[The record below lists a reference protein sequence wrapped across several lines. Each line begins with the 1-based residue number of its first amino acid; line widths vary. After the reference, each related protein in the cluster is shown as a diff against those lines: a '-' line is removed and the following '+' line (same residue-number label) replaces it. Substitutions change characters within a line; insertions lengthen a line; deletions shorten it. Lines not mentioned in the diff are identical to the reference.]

1 MLDDNL
7 LGSRSRTSQKRSGRD
22 LEVIHIR
29 SGRDPDWSRSIRK
42 WPGWDPDWSQ
52 CDPEVIQ
59 KWSGSDPYQIRKKS
73 GLIRINPEVT
83 RMRSG
88 STPMWS
94 GSDPEVIRKWSISD
108 PEEIWIDPDQS
119 GSDPDEI
126 RINPNVIRKWSRSD
140 PEEIRKWSGRD
151 PEVIRKRSG
160 RDQKWSRSHPEC
172 FYPIQIRSRSGTSMS
187 DPEQFCCL
195 VQIQNRS
202 ISDEEQI

>member
-94 GSDPEVIRKWSISD
+94 GSDPEVIRKR
-108 PEEIWIDPDQS
+108 S
-119 GSDPDEI
+119 G
-126 RINPNVIRKWSRSD
+126 SD

-151 PEVIRKRSG
+151 PE
-160 RDQKWSRSHPEC
+160 E
-172 FYPIQIRSRSGTSMS
+172 IRSDPGHIQNVSIQYRS
-187 DPEQFCCL
+187 DPGPEHPCL
-195 VQIQNRS
+195 IQNSSAVWFRS
-202 ISDEEQI
+202 RTDPYQMRNRSRLGSRIDQS